1 MENNRNNY
9 SFDGFINNEEKSIE
23 ESNLELLT
31 NNYLKLNTNITR
43 EIDNKEDI
51 KIQNPNDHL
60 EKELERHD
68 WSELVPEEARKSI
81 ALTIDGKG
89 EEVIETTPPII
100 VNHSEIDDTI
110 VIPQSP
116 NYNNAE
122 KDKEYLKKLQS
133 LLTTYTDYQKQL
145 KDLGKSNI
153 EEVIKEAKQLGLFNY
168 VQTDTEQV
176 DNFDTSK
183 LM

>member
-51 KIQNPNDHL
+51 KIQNPNDYRKPNDHL

-89 EEVIETTPPII
+89 EEVWFKEG
-100 VNHSEIDDTI
+100 VF
-110 VIPQSP
+110 
-116 NYNNAE
+116 E
-122 KDKEYLKKLQS
+122 KRMK
-133 LLTTYTDYQKQL
+133 
-145 KDLGKSNI
+145 
-153 EEVIKEAKQLGLFNY
+153 
-168 VQTDTEQV
+168 
-176 DNFDTSK
+176 
-183 LM
+183 

>member
-89 EEVIETTPPII
+89 EEVIETKWGPVRVKISEGNGVHRVKAEFDDLEKI
-100 VNHSEIDDTI
+100 AKKEKLSLLEVSKEIDREI
-110 VIPQSP
+110 RV
-116 NYNNAE
+116 
-122 KDKEYLKKLQS
+122 KL
-133 LLTTYTDYQKQL
+133 
-145 KDLGKSNI
+145 
-153 EEVIKEAKQLGLFNY
+153 
-168 VQTDTEQV
+168 
-176 DNFDTSK
+176 
-183 LM
+183 